1 MKILIFLCISSI
13 VGRDLTISHLSG
25 AVEDIKCVIFPTR
38 FECCFHIFSTRF
50 ECSFSQG
57 DIETIHEANVG
68 QLHNILEEISNT
80 TYFRLVRVEPV
91 GECDFFKTTL
101 ETSGEEE
108 KCTSSVDQLG
118 GGFSKTAFGAGQTH
132 SFRV

>member
-1 MKILIFLCISSI
+1 MKNLIFLCISGI

-25 AVEDIKCVIFPTR
+25 AVEDIKCVIFSTL
-38 FECCFHIFSTRF
+38 FECSFHIFSTRF

-68 QLHNILEEISNT
+68 QLHNILEGSQI
-80 TYFRLVRVEPV
+80 RLILDLYEWSPWASVIFSELHSKRVGKMKNVPPV
-91 GECDFFKTTL
+91 WTSL
-101 ETSGEEE
+101 E
-108 KCTSSVDQLG
+108 
-118 GGFSKTAFGAGQTH
+118 GGFQRLPLVQVNY